1 LFTIER
7 RGRSFRSTLL
17 CSSEFAPGAY
27 ASDPLFDDDRHL
39 HATRESSMTSDE
51 PTCVVHKFGGT
62 SVADAACFRKVAQII
77 QARPEQ
83 QRLVVVSAMAG
94 ITDQLVQA
102 VHVAGKR
109 DLGYR
114 DIMTAVGARHRRT
127 IAELLSADVATA
139 LYEVLNRD
147 LEIIEEVL
155 HVTTVLRGY
164 SRNGLELV
172 SGYGEVWSAQIL
184 SALLRQ
190 NCEDSDWLDARQV
203 LTVTRTET
211 GAEVVWQDSRTRID
225 SWLTRCG
232 RLPRTLVITGFVAST
247 EEGVAATLG
256 RNGSDFS
263 ASIFGTL
270 FDAQEIHIWTDV
282 DGVMSANPRL
292 VTEAVTLDTL
302 SYEEAIELAYFGAKV
317 IHPSTISTAVERNL
331 PIFIRNTFRPE
342 HPGTRIQ
349 AKSGSTGVKGLAT
362 IESVA
367 LINVEGIGMIGLRG
381 IAQRLFGALRDE
393 GISVLM
399 ISQGSSGNSISF
411 GVAAAQADH
420 ARNAVERA
428 FFAERLHGQIRRVD
442 VTNDCSILAVVGEGM
457 AGRPGVAAKF
467 FSALGKA
474 GVSLRAIAQ
483 GSSERNVSVAVDAA
497 DTQRALRAAHAGF
510 YLSKQTVSIGI
521 VGAGN
526 IGSTLIRQLSQ
537 RLRQLK
543 QEFDIDLRVR
553 AIAGSNQMLLSD
565 HPIDLE
571 HWREQLKTRGT
582 ATDLTRLASHVYD
595 DQLPHAV
602 LIDCTASQDVSELY
616 GTWLERGIHVITPNK
631 RANTSSLEYY
641 RRLRQANR
649 TVGAHYLYETTV
661 GAALPIIQTLR
672 DLVQTGD
679 EIVEIEGILSG
690 TLSYLFNSF
699 DGTRSFSSLVTQ
711 ARELGYTEPDPRDD
725 LSGTDVARKVVILAR
740 EIGMTAELADVD
752 LQGLVPKELTEGPVS
767 EFLLELPKY
776 DAQMEQLRQQAVAKG
791 EVLRFV
797 GRVGHDGKASVA
809 LRSYP
814 TTHPFARIQLTD
826 NIVLFRTLR
835 YNENPLVV
843 QGPGAGR
850 EVTAAGVFADLL
862 RLSSYLG
869 ASL

>member
-1 LFTIER
+1 MSLPSVSPMV
-7 RGRSFRSTLL
+7 GRAFQPMSDRSMPHHT
-17 CSSEFAPGAY
+17 PI
-27 ASDPLFDDDRHL
+27 
-39 HATRESSMTSDE
+39 
-51 PTCVVHKFGGT
+51 CVVHKFGGT
-62 SVADAACFRKVAQII
+62 SLADASCFRRVARIVDSLPE
-77 QARPEQ
+77 AR
-83 QRLVVVSAMAG
+83 RLVVVSAMAG
-94 ITDQLVQA
+94 VTDQLVQA
-102 VHVAGKR
+102 VHMAGKR

-114 DIMTAVGARHRRT
+114 EIIAGVGARHRDT
-127 IAELLSADVATA
+127 IAELLSPDTA
-139 LYEVLNRD
+139 KD
-147 LEIIEEVL
+147 LFQILAHDLAIIEEVL

-184 SALLRQ
+184 AALLR
-190 NCEDSDWLDARQV
+190 EDHHDIDWLDAREV
-203 LTVTRTET
+203 LRVTRTDT
-211 GAEVVWQDSRTRID
+211 GADVIWSESRTRAD
-225 SWLTRCG
+225 DWVTRRG
-232 RLPRTLVITGFVAST
+232 GLPHITVITGFVAST
-247 EEGVAATLG
+247 EEGLAATLG

-270 FDAQEIHIWTDV
+270 FGAEEIHIWTDV

-292 VTEAVTLDTL
+292 VSEAVTLETL
-302 SYEEAIELAYFGAKV
+302 SYEEAIELAHFGAKV
-317 IHPSTISTAVERNL
+317 IHPGTISTAVERNV
-331 PIFIRNTFRPE
+331 PILIRNTFRPE
-342 HPGTRIQ
+342 HQGTRIQ
-349 AKSGSTGVKGLAT
+349 AKSTATRQVKGLAT
-362 IESVA
+362 IEHVA
-367 LINVEGIGMIGLRG
+367 LLNIEGIGMIGLRG

-393 GISVLM
+393 NIPVLM
-399 ISQGSSGNSISF
+399 ISQGSSGNSICF
-411 GVAAAQADH
+411 GVTAAQAEH
-420 ARNAVERA
+420 ARDTVERA
-428 FFAERLHGQIRRVD
+428 FFAERLHGQIRSID
-442 VTNDCSILAVVGEGM
+442 VSNECSILAVVGEGM
-457 AGRPGVAAKF
+457 AGQPGVAAKF

-483 GSSERNVSVAVDAA
+483 GTSERNVSVAVDAA

-510 YLSKQTVSIGI
+510 YLSKQTVSIGL
-521 VGAGN
+521 VGIGN
-526 IGSTLIRQLSQ
+526 IGGTLLAQLSQ

-553 AIAGSNQMLLSD
+553 AIASSNRMLLS
-565 HPIDLE
+565 HHAIDLE
-571 HWREQLKTRGT
+571 HWRSELTTHGEP
-582 ATDLTRLASHVYD
+582 TDLTRLAAHVYD
-595 DQLPHAV
+595 DQIPHAV
-602 LIDCTASQDVSELY
+602 LIDCTASQEVSDLY

-679 EIVEIEGILSG
+679 EILEIEGILSG

-699 DGTRSFSSLVTQ
+699 DGSRSFSSLVTR
-711 ARELGYTEPDPRDD
+711 AKELGYTEPDPRDD
-725 LSGTDVARKVVILAR
+725 LSGIDVARKIVILAR
-740 EIGMTAELADVD
+740 EIGMTSELADVD
-752 LQGLVPKELTEGPVS
+752 LQGLVPKELTAGPVS
-767 EFLLELPKY
+767 EFLSELSKY
-776 DAQMEQLRQQAVAKG
+776 DVLMEQLRQQAVAKG

-797 GRVGHDGKASVA
+797 ARVAQDGKTSVA

-814 TTHPFARIQLTD
+814 TAHPFARIQLTD
-826 NIVLFRTLR
+826 NIVLFRTAR

-862 RLSSYLG
+862 RLNSYLG

>member
-1 LFTIER
+1 
-7 RGRSFRSTLL
+7 
-17 CSSEFAPGAY
+17 
-27 ASDPLFDDDRHL
+27 
-39 HATRESSMTSDE
+39 MTTADAR
-51 PTCVVHKFGGT
+51 TCVVHKFGGT
-62 SVADAACFRKVAQII
+62 SVGNADCFRQVARIVSE
-77 QARPEQ
+77 RPEQ
-83 QRLVVVSAMAG
+83 RRLIVVSAMAG
-94 ITDQLVQA
+94 ITDQLVRA

-114 DIMTAVGARHRRT
+114 EIMAAVGARHRQT
-127 IAELLSADVATA
+127 IAELLSADAA
-139 LYEVLNRD
+139 GHLCEVLTRD
-147 LEIIEEVL
+147 LAIIEEVL
-155 HVTTVLRGY
+155 HVTTVLHGY

-184 SALLRQ
+184 AALLREEQ
-190 NCEDSDWLDARQV
+190 EDIDWLDAREV
-203 LTVTRTET
+203 LTVSRTES
-211 GAEVVWQDSRTRID
+211 GADVIWPEARARANAWAAKR
-225 SWLTRCG
+225 G
-232 RLPRTLVITGFVAST
+232 GLPRTLVITGFVAST
-247 EEGVAATLG
+247 EDGLAATLG

-292 VTEAVTLDTL
+292 VSEAVTLETL

-331 PIFIRNTFRPE
+331 PIFIRNTFRPD

-349 AKSGSTGVKGLAT
+349 ATPTSTNVKGLAT

-367 LINVEGIGMIGLRG
+367 LVNVEGIGMIGMRG
-381 IAQRLFGALRDE
+381 VAQRLFGALRDE
-393 GISVLM
+393 GVSILM
-399 ISQGSSGNSISF
+399 ISQGSSGNSICF
-411 GVAAAQADH
+411 GVTAGQAEL
-420 ARNAVERA
+420 ARNTVERT
-428 FFAERLHGQIRRVD
+428 FFAERMHGQIRRVD
-442 VTNDCSILAVVGEGM
+442 VTAGCSILAVVGEGM
-457 AGRPGVAAKF
+457 AAHPGVAAKF

-483 GSSERNVSVAVDAA
+483 GTSERNISVAVNAA

-510 YLSKQTVSIGI
+510 YLSKQAISIGL
-521 VGAGN
+521 VGVGN
-526 IGSTLIRQLSQ
+526 IGSTLLRQLSQ
-537 RLRQLK
+537 RLRNLK
-543 QEFDIDLRVR
+543 RDFDIDLRVR
-553 AIAGSNQMLLSD
+553 AIATSRRMLLSD

-571 HWREQLKTRGT
+571 TWRAELAAKGEP
-582 ATDLTRLASHVYD
+582 TDLGLLASHVYD

-602 LIDCTASQDVSELY
+602 LIDCTADQKVSELY
-616 GTWLERGIHVITPNK
+616 GSWLERGIHVITPNK

-649 TVGAHYLYETTV
+649 AVGAHYLYETTV

-699 DGTRSFSSLVTQ
+699 DGSRPFSSLVAQ

-725 LSGTDVARKVVILAR
+725 LSGTDVARKVIILAR
-740 EIGMTAELADVD
+740 EIGMNVELSDVD
-752 LQGLVPKELTEGPVS
+752 LHGLVPAELTSGSVS
-767 EFLLELPKY
+767 EFLAALPQH
-776 DAQMEQLRQQAVAKG
+776 DERMEQLRRAAEAKG

-797 GRVGHDGKASVA
+797 GRVDRSGNASVA
-809 LRSYP
+809 LRSYR

-826 NIVLFRTLR
+826 NIVLFRTNR

-862 RLSSYLG
+862 RLASYLG

>member
-1 LFTIER
+1 M
-7 RGRSFRSTLL
+7 
-17 CSSEFAPGAY
+17 
-27 ASDPLFDDDRHL
+27 
-39 HATRESSMTSDE
+39 MTDE

-62 SVADAACFRKVAQII
+62 SVADANCFRQVARIVA
-77 QARPEQ
+77 ARPEKR
-83 QRLVVVSAMAG
+83 RLIVVSAMAG

-114 DIMTAVGARHRRT
+114 DIIARVGARHRKT
-127 IAELLSADVATA
+127 IAELFPSDEANRLC
-139 LYEVLNRD
+139 EVLTRD
-147 LEIIEEVL
+147 LAIIEEVL
-155 HVTTVLRGY
+155 HVTTVLHGY

-172 SGYGEVWSAQIL
+172 SGFGEVWSAQIL
-184 SALLRQ
+184 GALMRQ
-190 NCEDSDWLDARQV
+190 QDSTVEWLDARDV
-203 LTVTRTET
+203 LTVSRTES
-211 GAEVVWQDSRTRID
+211 GADVMWPESRARAD
-225 SWLTRCG
+225 AWVAKRG
-232 RLPRTLVITGFVAST
+232 RMPSTVVITGFVAST
-247 EEGVAATLG
+247 EDGLAATLG

-292 VTEAVTLDTL
+292 VSEAVTLDTL

-331 PIFIRNTFRPE
+331 PIFIRNTFRPD

-349 AKSGSTGVKGLAT
+349 AKSGSTHEVKGLAT
-362 IESVA
+362 IENVA
-367 LINVEGIGMIGLRG
+367 LVNVEGIGMIGMRG
-381 IAQRLFGALRDE
+381 VAQRLFGALREDAV
-393 GISVLM
+393 SVLM
-399 ISQGSSGNSISF
+399 ISQGSSGNSICF
-411 GVAAAQADH
+411 GVTAAQAEQ
-420 ARNAVERA
+420 ARNTVERE
-428 FFAERLHGQIRRVD
+428 FFAERMHGQIRQVD
-442 VTNDCSILAVVGEGM
+442 VTTGCSILAVVGEGM
-457 AGRPGVAAKF
+457 AKKPGVAAKF

-474 GVSLRAIAQ
+474 GVSLLAIAQ
-483 GSSERNVSVAVDAA
+483 GTSERNISVAVNAT

-510 YLSKQTVSIGI
+510 YLSKQTISIGL
-521 VGAGN
+521 VGVGN
-526 IGSTLIRQLSQ
+526 IGGTLLRQLSHQ
-537 RLRQLK
+537 LRRLK
-543 QEFDIDLRVR
+543 QEFDIDFRVR
-553 AIAGSNQMLLSD
+553 AIAGSQRMLLSD
-565 HPIDLE
+565 VPIDLE
-571 HWREQLKTRGT
+571 KWGAELTARGEP
-582 ATDLTRLASHVYD
+582 TDLTRLSAHVYD

-602 LIDCTASQDVSELY
+602 LIDCTASQAVSELY

-661 GAALPIIQTLR
+661 GAALPIIETLR

-699 DGTRSFSSLVTQ
+699 DGTRSFSSLVAQ

-740 EIGMTAELADVD
+740 ETGMTVELADVA
-752 LQGLVPKELTEGPVS
+752 LEGLVPEDLTQGPVS
-767 EFLLELPKY
+767 DFLAALPRY
-776 DAQMEQLRQQAVAKG
+776 DAVMEERRRQAEAKG

-797 GRVGHDGKASVA
+797 GRVGRDGCASVA

-814 TTHPFARIQLTD
+814 KTHPFARIQLTD
-826 NIVLFRTLR
+826 NIVLFRTSR

-862 RLSSYLG
+862 RLASYLG

>member
-1 LFTIER
+1 
-7 RGRSFRSTLL
+7 
-17 CSSEFAPGAY
+17 
-27 ASDPLFDDDRHL
+27 
-39 HATRESSMTSDE
+39 MTSDE
-51 PTCVVHKFGGT
+51 PRCVVHKFGGT
-62 SVADAACFRKVAQII
+62 SVADARCFRNVAKIVA
-77 QARPEQ
+77 ARPEH
-83 QRLVVVSAMAG
+83 QRLIVVSAMAG

-114 DIMTAVGARHRRT
+114 DIMASVGARHRQT
-127 IAELLSADVATA
+127 IAELLSADAATQ
-139 LYEVLNRD
+139 LCEVLTRD
-147 LEIIEEVL
+147 LAIIEEVL

-184 SALLRQ
+184 AALLRQ
-190 NCEDSDWLDARQV
+190 EIEDIDWLDAREV
-203 LTVTRTET
+203 LRVTRTET
-211 GAEVVWQDSRTRID
+211 GADVIWQESRARAD
-225 SWLTRCG
+225 AWAAQRG
-232 RLPRTLVITGFVAST
+232 RLPRTVVITGFVAST

-292 VTEAVTLDTL
+292 VTEAVTLETL

-349 AKSGSTGVKGLAT
+349 AKSGSTDRVKGLAT

-393 GISVLM
+393 GVSVLM
-399 ISQGSSGNSISF
+399 ISQGSSGNSICF

-420 ARNAVERA
+420 ARNTVERA
-428 FFAERLHGQIRRVD
+428 FFAERLHGQIRRID
-442 VTNDCSILAVVGEGM
+442 VTNHCSILAVVGEGM
-457 AGRPGVAAKF
+457 AGKPGVAAKF

-474 GVSLRAIAQ
+474 GISLLAIAQ
-483 GSSERNVSVAVDAA
+483 GSSERNISVAVNAA

-521 VGAGN
+521 VGVGN
-526 IGSTLIRQLSQ
+526 IGRTLIRQLSQ
-537 RLRQLK
+537 RLRSLK
-543 QEFDIDLRVR
+543 QDFDIDLRVR
-553 AIAGSNQMLLSD
+553 AIASSGRMLLSD

-571 HWREQLKTRGT
+571 RWRADLAAHGE
-582 ATDLTRLASHVYD
+582 ATDLTRLAAHVYD

-602 LIDCTASQDVSELY
+602 LIDCTASQYVSELY
-616 GTWLERGIHVITPNK
+616 GAWLERGIHIITPNK

-641 RRLRQANR
+641 HRLRKANR

-740 EIGMTAELADVD
+740 EIGLTVELADVA
-752 LQGLVPKELTEGPVS
+752 LQGLVPEELTRGPVS
-767 EFLLELPKY
+767 EFLAALPKY
-776 DAQMEQLRQQAVAKG
+776 DAQMEQLRREAATKG

-809 LRSYP
+809 LSSYP

-826 NIVLFRTLR
+826 NIVLFRTSR

-862 RLSSYLG
+862 RLASYLG

>member
-1 LFTIER
+1 M
-7 RGRSFRSTLL
+7 
-17 CSSEFAPGAY
+17 SEQ
-27 ASDPLFDDDRHL
+27 
-39 HATRESSMTSDE
+39 

-62 SVADAACFRKVAQII
+62 SLADAACFRLVAKIVA
-77 QARPEQ
+77 ARPEQ
-83 QRLVVVSAMAG
+83 RRLIVVSAMAG
-94 ITDQLVQA
+94 VTDQLVRA

-114 DIMTAVGARHRRT
+114 DIMATVGARHRQT
-127 IAELLSADVATA
+127 IAELLSVEAANQLCDVVT
-139 LYEVLNRD
+139 RD

-172 SGYGEVWSAQIL
+172 SGYGEVWSAHIL
-184 SALLRQ
+184 AALLQQEHR
-190 NCEDSDWLDARQV
+190 DIDWLDARDV
-203 LTVTRTET
+203 LTVTRTDTAADVMWPE
-211 GAEVVWQDSRTRID
+211 SRVRAD
-225 SWLTRCG
+225 AWVAQRG
-232 RLPRTLVITGFVAST
+232 GLPRTLVITGFVAST
-247 EEGVAATLG
+247 EEGLAATLG

-292 VTEAVTLDTL
+292 VTEAVTLPTL
-302 SYEEAIELAYFGAKV
+302 SYDEAIELAYFGAKV
-317 IHPSTISTAVERNL
+317 IHPGTISTAVERNL
-331 PIFIRNTFRPE
+331 PIFIRNTFRSD

-349 AKSGSTGVKGLAT
+349 LKSGATDQVKGLAT

-367 LINVEGIGMIGLRG
+367 LINVEGIGMIGVRG
-381 IAQRLFGALRDE
+381 IAERLFGALRDE
-393 GISVLM
+393 GVQVLM
-399 ISQGSSGNSISF
+399 ISQGSSGNSICF
-411 GVAAAQADH
+411 GVASAQADQ

-428 FFAERLHGQIRRVD
+428 FFAERLHGQIRRID
-442 VTNDCSILAVVGEGM
+442 VTKGCSILAVVGEGM
-457 AGRPGVAAKF
+457 AGKPGVAAKF

-483 GSSERNVSVAVDAA
+483 GLSERNISVAVDAA

-510 YLSKQTVSIGI
+510 YLSKQTVSIGV
-521 VGAGN
+521 VGVGS
-526 IGSTLIRQLSQ
+526 IGSTLLRQLSR
-537 RLRQLK
+537 RLRSLK

-553 AIAGSNQMLLSD
+553 ALASSGRMLLSD

-571 HWREQLKTRGT
+571 QWRADLDARGEP
-582 ATDLTRLASHVYD
+582 TDLTRFAAHVYD

-602 LIDCTASQDVSELY
+602 LIDCTASQEVSELY
-616 GTWLERGIHVITPNK
+616 GTWLERGVHVITPNK

-699 DGTRSFSSLVTQ
+699 DGKRSFSSLVTQ

-740 EIGMTAELADVD
+740 EIGMTVELADVA
-752 LQGLVPKELTEGPVS
+752 LEGLVPKELTKGPVS
-767 EFLLELPKY
+767 EFLAALPKY
-776 DAQMEQLRQQAVAKG
+776 DAHMEQLRREAEAKA

-797 GRVGHDGKASVA
+797 GRVGRDGNASVA
-809 LRSYP
+809 LRRYP
-814 TTHPFARIQLTD
+814 ITHPFARIQLTD
-826 NIVLFRTLR
+826 NIVLFRTTR

-862 RLSSYLG
+862 RLASYLG

>member
-1 LFTIER
+1 
-7 RGRSFRSTLL
+7 
-17 CSSEFAPGAY
+17 
-27 ASDPLFDDDRHL
+27 
-39 HATRESSMTSDE
+39 
-51 PTCVVHKFGGT
+51 
-62 SVADAACFRKVAQII
+62 VAKIVTE
-77 QARPEQ
+77 RPEQ
-83 QRLVVVSAMAG
+83 RRLIVVSAMSG
-94 ITDQLVQA
+94 VTDQLVRA
-102 VHVAGKR
+102 VHVAGKQ

-114 DIMTAVGARHRRT
+114 DIMAAVGARHRQT
-127 IAELLSADVATA
+127 IAELLSADAA
-139 LYEVLNRD
+139 GRLCEVLTRD
-147 LEIIEEVL
+147 LAIIEEVL
-155 HVTTVLRGY
+155 HVTTVLHGY

-172 SGYGEVWSAQIL
+172 SGYGEVWSAQL
-184 SALLRQ
+184 LAALLR
-190 NCEDSDWLDARQV
+190 EELDDIDWLDARDV

-211 GAEVVWQDSRTRID
+211 GADVMWPESRARANE
-225 SWLTRCG
+225 WVAKRG
-232 RLPRTLVITGFVAST
+232 GLPRTLVITGFVAST
-247 EEGVAATLG
+247 EDGLAATLG

-292 VTEAVTLDTL
+292 VSEAVTLETL

-317 IHPSTISTAVERNL
+317 IHPSTISTAVERDL
-331 PIFIRNTFRPE
+331 PIFIRNTFRPD

-349 AKSGSTGVKGLAT
+349 ATPASTNQVKGLAT

-367 LINVEGIGMIGLRG
+367 LINVEGIGMIGMRG
-381 IAQRLFGALRDE
+381 VAQRLFGALRDE
-393 GISVLM
+393 GLSVLM
-399 ISQGSSGNSISF
+399 ISQGSSGNSICF
-411 GVAAAQADH
+411 AVTAAQADH
-420 ARNAVERA
+420 ARNTVERT
-428 FFAERLHGQIRRVD
+428 FFAERMHGQIRRVD
-442 VTNDCSILAVVGEGM
+442 VTTDCSILAVVGEGM
-457 AGRPGVAAKF
+457 AGHPGVAAKF

-483 GSSERNVSVAVDAA
+483 GTSERNISVAVNAV

-510 YLSKQTVSIGI
+510 YLSKQAISIGL
-521 VGAGN
+521 VGVGN
-526 IGSTLIRQLSQ
+526 IGSTLLRQLSH
-537 RLRQLK
+537 RLRSLK
-543 QEFDIDLRVR
+543 QDFDIDFRVR
-553 AIAGSNQMLLSD
+553 AIATSRRMLLSD

-571 HWREQLKTRGT
+571 TWRADLAAHGES
-582 ATDLTRLASHVYD
+582 TDLTRLAAHVYD
-595 DQLPHAV
+595 DQLPHAA
-602 LIDCTASQDVSELY
+602 LIDCTANQNVSELY
-616 GTWLERGIHVITPNK
+616 GSWLERGIHVITPNK

-699 DGTRSFSSLVTQ
+699 DGNRSFSSLVAQ

-740 EIGMTAELADVD
+740 EIGMNVELGDVD
-752 LQGLVPKELTEGPVS
+752 LQGLVPKELTSGSVS
-767 EFLLELPKY
+767 EFLDALPQH
-776 DAQMEQLRQQAVAKG
+776 DAHMEQLRREAAGKG

-797 GRVGHDGKASVA
+797 GRVDRNGNASVA
-809 LRSYP
+809 LRSYR

-826 NIVLFRTLR
+826 NIVLFRTNR

-862 RLSSYLG
+862 RLASYLG

>member
-1 LFTIER
+1 MTI
-7 RGRSFRSTLL
+7 
-17 CSSEFAPGAY
+17 
-27 ASDPLFDDDRHL
+27 
-39 HATRESSMTSDE
+39 DE

-62 SVADAACFRKVAQII
+62 SLADADCFRQVAKIVT
-77 QARPEQ
+77 ARPEK
-83 QRLVVVSAMAG
+83 QRLIVVSAMAG
-94 ITDQLVQA
+94 ITDQLVNA

-114 DIMTAVGARHRRT
+114 DIMARVGARHRKT
-127 IAELLSADVATA
+127 ITELLPSDDAGRLCEA
-139 LYEVLNRD
+139 LTRD
-147 LEIIEEVL
+147 LAIIEEVL
-155 HVTTVLRGY
+155 HVTTVLHGY

-184 SALLRQ
+184 AALLQR
-190 NCEDSDWLDARQV
+190 EDPDIDWLDAREV
-203 LTVTRTET
+203 LTVSRTES
-211 GAEVVWQDSRTRID
+211 GADVMWPESHARADAWVAQRGQMPNTVI
-225 SWLTRCG
+225 
-232 RLPRTLVITGFVAST
+232 ITGFVAST
-247 EEGVAATLG
+247 EDGLAATLG

-292 VTEAVTLDTL
+292 VSEAVTLDTL

-317 IHPSTISTAVERNL
+317 IHPSTISTAVERNI
-331 PIFIRNTFRPE
+331 PIFIRNTFRPD

-349 AKSGSTGVKGLAT
+349 AKSAATDQVKGLAT

-367 LINVEGIGMIGLRG
+367 LINVEGIGMIGVRG

-393 GISVLM
+393 GVSVLM
-399 ISQGSSGNSISF
+399 ISQGSSGNSICF

-420 ARNAVERA
+420 ARNTVERA
-428 FFAERLHGQIRRVD
+428 FFAERMHGQIRRVD
-442 VTNDCSILAVVGEGM
+442 VTTGCSILAVVGEGM
-457 AGRPGVAAKF
+457 AGKPGVAAKF
-467 FSALGKA
+467 FTALGKA
-474 GVSLRAIAQ
+474 GISLRAIAQ
-483 GSSERNVSVAVDAA
+483 GTSERNISVAVDAA

-510 YLSKQTVSIGI
+510 YLSKQTISIGL
-521 VGAGN
+521 VGAGS
-526 IGSTLIRQLSQ
+526 IGGALLRQLSQ
-537 RLRQLK
+537 RLRRLK
-543 QEFDIDLRVR
+543 QEFDIDFRVR
-553 AIAGSNQMLLSD
+553 AIASSKRMLLSD
-565 HPIDLE
+565 QPIDLE
-571 HWREQLKTRGT
+571 SWREQLTARGEP
-582 ATDLTRLASHVYD
+582 TDLARLASHVYD

-602 LIDCTASQDVSELY
+602 LIDCTASQEVSELY

-631 RANTSSLEYY
+631 RANTSSLDYY
-641 RRLRQANR
+641 QRLRKANR
-649 TVGAHYLYETTV
+649 LVGAHYLYETTV
-661 GAALPIIQTLR
+661 GAALPIIETLR

-699 DGTRSFSSLVTQ
+699 DGTRSFSSLVAQ

-740 EIGMTAELADVD
+740 EIGMVVELSDVA
-752 LQGLVPKELTEGPVS
+752 LEGLVPEELTQGPVS
-767 EFLLELPKY
+767 EFLAALPRY
-776 DAQMEQLRQQAVAKG
+776 DTYMEERRRAAAAKG

-797 GRVGHDGKASVA
+797 GRVGRDGCASVA

-826 NIVLFRTLR
+826 NIVLFRTSR

-862 RLSSYLG
+862 RLASYLG
-869 ASL
+869 APL

>member
-1 LFTIER
+1 
-7 RGRSFRSTLL
+7 
-17 CSSEFAPGAY
+17 
-27 ASDPLFDDDRHL
+27 
-39 HATRESSMTSDE
+39 MTAGK

-62 SVADAACFRKVAQII
+62 SVADADCFRNVANIVR
-77 QARPEQ
+77 ALPEE
-83 QRLVVVSAMAG
+83 QRLVVVSAMSG
-94 ITDQLVQA
+94 ITDQLVRA
-102 VHVAGKR
+102 VHVAGKQ

-114 DIMTAVGARHRRT
+114 EIMAAVAARHRKT
-127 IAELLSADVATA
+127 ISELLSAEEAGRMC
-139 LYEVLNRD
+139 EVLTRD
-147 LEIIEEVL
+147 LAIIEEVL
-155 HVTTVLRGY
+155 HVTTVLHGY

-184 SALLRQ
+184 AALLRQ
-190 NCEDSDWLDARQV
+190 EEEDVDWLDARDV
-203 LTVTRTET
+203 LTVARTES
-211 GAEVVWQDSRTRID
+211 AADVMWPESRTRAAT
-225 SWLTRCG
+225 WVTQRG
-232 RLPRTLVITGFVAST
+232 TLPRIVIITGFMAST
-247 EEGVAATLG
+247 EDGLAATLG

-292 VTEAVTLDTL
+292 VSEAVTLDTL

-331 PIFIRNTFRPE
+331 PIFIRNTFRPG
-342 HPGTRIQ
+342 HPGKRIP
-349 AKSGSTGVKGLAT
+349 AKSAGTDPGKGLAT

-367 LINVEGIGMIGLRG
+367 LINVGGIGMIGMRG

-393 GISVLM
+393 GVSVLM
-399 ISQGSSGNSISF
+399 ISQGSSGNSICF
-411 GVAAAQADH
+411 GVAAAQAEQ
-420 ARNAVERA
+420 ARNTVERA
-428 FFAERLHGQIRRVD
+428 FFAERMHGQIRRVD
-442 VTNDCSILAVVGEGM
+442 VTTGCSILAVVGEGM
-457 AGRPGVAAKF
+457 AGKPGVAAKF
-467 FSALGKA
+467 FTAIGKA
-474 GVSLRAIAQ
+474 GISLRAIAQ
-483 GSSERNVSVAVDAA
+483 GTSERNISVAVNAA

-510 YLSKQTVSIGI
+510 YLSKQTISIGL

-526 IGSTLIRQLSQ
+526 IGGTLLRQLSQ
-537 RLRQLK
+537 RLRRLK
-543 QEFDIDLRVR
+543 QDFDIDFRVR
-553 AIAGSNQMLLSD
+553 AIAGSERMLLSD

-571 HWREQLKTRGT
+571 SWREQLSARGE
-582 ATDLTRLASHVYD
+582 ATDLARLAAHVYD

-602 LIDCTASQDVSELY
+602 LIDCTASQEVSDLY

-641 RRLRQANR
+641 QRLRKANR
-649 TVGAHYLYETTV
+649 VVGAHYLYETTV
-661 GAALPIIQTLR
+661 GAALPIIETLR

-679 EIVEIEGILSG
+679 EVVEIEGILSG

-699 DGTRSFSSLVTQ
+699 DGTRSFSSLVAQ

-740 EIGMTAELADVD
+740 EIGMTVELGDVA
-752 LQGLVPKELTEGPVS
+752 LEGLVPEELTQGPVS
-767 EFLLELPKY
+767 DFLAALPKY
-776 DAQMEQLRQQAVAKG
+776 DAVMEERRRQAEAKG

-797 GRVGHDGKASVA
+797 GRVGRDGCVSVA
-809 LRSYP
+809 LRNYP
-814 TTHPFARIQLTD
+814 MTHPFARIQLTD
-826 NIVLFRTLR
+826 NIVLFRTSR

-862 RLSSYLG
+862 RLASYLG

>member
-1 LFTIER
+1 
-7 RGRSFRSTLL
+7 
-17 CSSEFAPGAY
+17 
-27 ASDPLFDDDRHL
+27 
-39 HATRESSMTSDE
+39 MTTDE

-62 SVADAACFRKVAQII
+62 SVADADCFRRVAKIVT
-77 QARPEQ
+77 ARPEK
-83 QRLVVVSAMAG
+83 QRLIVVSAMAG
-94 ITDQLVQA
+94 ITDQLVNA

-114 DIMTAVGARHRRT
+114 DIMAAVGARHRKT
-127 IAELLSADVATA
+127 ITELLSADDAGRLCEA
-139 LYEVLNRD
+139 LTRD
-147 LEIIEEVL
+147 LAIIEEVL
-155 HVTTVLRGY
+155 HVTTVLHGY

-184 SALLRQ
+184 AALLRR
-190 NCEDSDWLDARQV
+190 EDPDVDWLDAREV
-203 LTVTRTET
+203 LTVSRTES
-211 GAEVVWQDSRTRID
+211 GADVMWPESRARAD
-225 SWLTRCG
+225 AWVAQRG
-232 RLPRTLVITGFVAST
+232 QLPNTVIITGFVAST
-247 EEGVAATLG
+247 EDGLAATLG

-292 VTEAVTLDTL
+292 VSEAVTLDTL

-331 PIFIRNTFRPE
+331 PIFIRNTFRPG

-349 AKSGSTGVKGLAT
+349 AKSAATDQVKGLAT

-367 LINVEGIGMIGLRG
+367 LINVEGIGMIGVRG

-393 GISVLM
+393 GVSVLM
-399 ISQGSSGNSISF
+399 ISQGSSGNSICF
-411 GVAAAQADH
+411 GVAAAQAEQ
-420 ARNAVERA
+420 ARNTVERA
-428 FFAERLHGQIRRVD
+428 FFAERMHGQIRRID
-442 VTNDCSILAVVGEGM
+442 VTTGCSILAVVGEGM
-457 AGRPGVAAKF
+457 AGKPGVAAKF
-467 FSALGKA
+467 FTALGKA
-474 GVSLRAIAQ
+474 GISLRAIAQ
-483 GSSERNVSVAVDAA
+483 GTSERNISVAVNAA

-510 YLSKQTVSIGI
+510 YLSKQTISIGL

-526 IGSTLIRQLSQ
+526 IGGTLLRQLSQ
-537 RLRQLK
+537 RLRRLK
-543 QEFDIDLRVR
+543 QDFDIDFRVR
-553 AIAGSNQMLLSD
+553 AIASSGRMLLSD
-565 HPIDLE
+565 HAIDLE
-571 HWREQLKTRGT
+571 SWREQLSARGE
-582 ATDLTRLASHVYD
+582 ATDLARLATHVYD

-602 LIDCTASQDVSELY
+602 LIDCTASQEVSDLY

-631 RANTSSLEYY
+631 RANTSSLDYY
-641 RRLRQANR
+641 QRLRKANR
-649 TVGAHYLYETTV
+649 VVGAHYLYETTV
-661 GAALPIIQTLR
+661 GAALPIIETLR

-699 DGTRSFSSLVTQ
+699 DGTRSFSSLVAQ

-740 EIGMTAELADVD
+740 EIGMTVELGDVA
-752 LQGLVPKELTEGPVS
+752 LEGLVPEELTQGPVS
-767 EFLLELPKY
+767 EFLAALPKY
-776 DAQMEQLRQQAVAKG
+776 DAHMEERRRAAEAKG

-797 GRVGHDGKASVA
+797 GRVGRDGCVSVA
-809 LRSYP
+809 LRNYP
-814 TTHPFARIQLTD
+814 MTHPFARIQLTD
-826 NIVLFRTLR
+826 NIVLFRTSR

-862 RLSSYLG
+862 RLASYLG